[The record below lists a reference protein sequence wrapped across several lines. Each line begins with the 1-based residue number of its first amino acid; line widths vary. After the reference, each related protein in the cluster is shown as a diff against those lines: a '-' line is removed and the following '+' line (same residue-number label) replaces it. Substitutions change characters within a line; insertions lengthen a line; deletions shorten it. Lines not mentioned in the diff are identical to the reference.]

1 MQLHKDKLYSM
12 KEVDSEAVM
21 WLVAIWSEKC
31 EDHLR
36 AKAAVAKRLSYR
48 IPPIPF
54 NSSLSG

>member
-1 MQLHKDKLYSM
+1 MISSHRENKNMD
-12 KEVDSEAVM
+12 A
-21 WLVAIWSEKC
+21 AIWSEKC